1 MRVPTNEGAK
11 VKPEGANATIRYW
24 DDEAKTDHYVYISFG
39 DEVTS
44 EKGDV
49 VGDVFGHPD
58 EEIFFYATGGVEEL
72 KGLMN
77 GHMSVSHE
85 DFYVT
90 EYDVVVR

>member
-1 MRVPTNEGAK
+1 MDGEVMKA
-11 VKPEGANATIRYW
+11 EGANATIRYW
-24 DDEAKTDHYVYISFG
+24 DDESHTDHYVYISFG
-39 DEVTS
+39 NEVTN

-49 VGDVFGHPD
+49 VGDVFGQPD
-58 EEIFFYATGGVEEL
+58 EGIVFYATGGVEEL